1 MQITHKQS
9 AGLIMKLLTDLYT
22 RYRTGKVTDAMAHKE
37 IILINA
43 MAKTVGSISV
53 EEKKEEDRLSEKDMD
68 KEIDRINDLLYGS
81 KYAKKMK
88 ELREEA
94 KSDKN
99 PDYRGTN

>member
-99 PDYRGTN
+99 PDYRG

>member
-22 RYRTGKVTDAMAHKE
+22 RYRTGKVSDAMAHKE

-53 EEKKEEDRLSEKDMD
+53 EERKVPEDKSQAEMDEE
-68 KEIDRINDLLYGS
+68 IYQINRILYGDI
-81 KYAKKMK
+81 YADKMK
-88 ELREEA
+88 ALREEA
-94 KSDKN
+94 TSDKN
-99 PDYRGTN
+99 PDYRG